1 MTHRCPTETRPAKS
15 WRPSLSRRRR
25 GSDLAAG
32 SVGGMRATTT
42 GGTVE
47 GFETDGILQFRNIPY
62 AASPAGEGRFRAP
75 QPVEP
80 WSGVRDATQ
89 HGAIAPQAASM
100 LDSMLGTKQR
110 PMDEDCLTLTVTT
123 PSLDG
128 SRPVMVWIHGGGF
141 QTGSGSVPWYDGR
154 QLAGHG
160 DVVVV
165 AINYRLGALGWL
177 RVDQLLGDDYAGSGN
192 NGLRDQIAALQ
203 WVQENIAGF
212 GGDPGQVT
220 IFGESAGGM
229 SVATLLGTPAA
240 AGLFR
245 RAVAQSGA
253 CHNVAEPDEAAAV
266 TAAVLRQLGGDDDAD
281 PELLLT
287 TPAEHLVAAQE
298 AAAADLLRPA
308 GTRLRLPYAPQ
319 HDGAVLPEQPLERIA
334 AGHSSDVSLLTGTTA
349 DEWALFQL
357 GARQRMDDERLGRR
371 FERQFPGRGID
382 ALDVYRRSRPDA
394 TADELWVALMT
405 DVVFRIPAVRLAEAQ
420 AAHQPDTWMY
430 RFSHRSPAFDGRLGA
445 CHAIEIPFVFDNL
458 ARGGVGAFVGDTG
471 DELERLAA
479 VTSSA
484 WLSFARN
491 GDPSHE
497 GLPAWPRFDAEH
509 RAVMDLDS
517 TCQLLHDP
525 NGSERQLFDGVL

>member
-1 MTHRCPTETRPAKS
+1 
-15 WRPSLSRRRR
+15 
-25 GSDLAAG
+25 
-32 SVGGMRATTT
+32 MRATTT

-47 GFETDGILQFRNIPY
+47 GFESDGILQFRSIPY
-62 AASPAGEGRFRAP
+62 AASPEGHGRFRAP

-89 HGAIAPQAASM
+89 HGSIAPQAASM
-100 LDSMLGTKQR
+100 LESMLGTKQR
-110 PMDEDCLTLTVTT
+110 PMGEDCLTLTVTT

-154 QLAGHG
+154 QLARHG

-177 RVDQLLGDDYAGSGN
+177 RVDHLLGDEYAGSGN
-192 NGLRDQIAALQ
+192 SGLRDQIAALS

-212 GGDPGQVT
+212 GGDPEQVT

-240 AGLFR
+240 AGLFN
-245 RAVAQSGA
+245 RAIAQSGA
-253 CHNVAEPDEAAAV
+253 CHNIAEPDEAAAA

-281 PELLLT
+281 PELLLS
-287 TPAEHLVAAQE
+287 TPAEHLVTAQE
-298 AAAADLLRPA
+298 AAAAELQRQPDA
-308 GTRLRLPYAPQ
+308 RLRLPFAPV
-319 HDGAVLPEQPLERIA
+319 HDGVVLPEPPLDRVR
-334 AGHSSDVSLLTGTTA
+334 AGGASEVSLLTGTTA
-349 DEWALFQL
+349 DEWALMHL
-357 GARQRMDDERLGRR
+357 GARQKMDDERLLRR
-371 FERQFPGRGID
+371 ADRAFAGRGAE

-394 TADELWVALMT
+394 TTDELWVALMT
-405 DVVFRIPAVRLAEAQ
+405 DIVFRIPAIRLAEAQ
-420 AAHQPDTWMY
+420 VAHQPDTWMY

-458 ARGGVGAFVGDTG
+458 ARGGVEAFVGDT
-471 DELERLAA
+471 DDDLQRLAA

-484 WLSFARN
+484 WLSFART
-491 GDPSHE
+491 GDPGHE
-497 GLPAWPRFDAEH
+497 GLPTWPRYDEER
-509 RAVMDLDS
+509 RAVMDFDS
-517 TCQLLHDP
+517 TCQLLDDP
-525 NGSERQLFDGVL
+525 EGAERVLYDGIL